1 MSQLIS
7 ARTQWQ
13 TGPVGVLVTKAGVR
27 RIAGT
32 RRYHV
37 WFSILFFGFFVF
49 AALLAFAFGALSA
62 LSVFATLLAFTFG
75 ALSALSVLAALL
87 AFTFGALS
95 ALSVL
100 AALLAFTF
108 GALSALSVL
117 AALVAFAFGTLS
129 ASNIVGALLFAV
141 FFYIAGLWCFCGFV
155 AFATLVAF
163 FTLFGLFAGI
173 LRGLRSGSLCHG
185 AKSGHGCS
193 HDKCQKFL
201 HNRL

>member
-27 RIAGT
+27 RMAGT

-49 AALLAFAFGALSA
+49 AALLAFTLGALSA
-62 LSVFATLLAFTFG
+62 LSVFA
-75 ALSALSVLAALL
+75 ALL
-87 AFTFGALS
+87 AFA
-95 ALSVL
+95 
-100 AALLAFTF
+100 F

-129 ASNIVGALLFAV
+129 ASDIVGALLFAV

-155 AFATLVAF
+155 AFAALVAF

-193 HDKCQKFL
+193 HNKCQKFL

>member
-49 AALLAFAFGALSA
+49 AALLAFAFG
-62 LSVFATLLAFTFG
+62 
-75 ALSALSVLAALL
+75 
-87 AFTFGALS
+87 
-95 ALSVL
+95 
-100 AALLAFTF
+100 
-108 GALSALSVL
+108 
-117 AALVAFAFGTLS
+117 TLS
-129 ASNIVGALLFAV
+129 ASDIVGALLFAV

-155 AFATLVAF
+155 AFAALVAF

>member
-27 RIAGT
+27 RMAGT

-62 LSVFATLLAFTFG
+62 LSIFAALLAFAFG
-75 ALSALSVLAALL
+75 ALSALSVLVALL

-108 GALSALSVL
+108 GALSASD
-117 AALVAFAFGTLS
+117 
-129 ASNIVGALLFAV
+129 IVGALLFAV
-141 FFYIAGLWCFCGFV
+141 FFYIAGLRCFCGFV